1 MKTIS
6 WQAGAEKAGV
16 QIPVLMYSLDP
27 LHLWQHTCENHS
39 ESFKRVKGPLREAEF
54 RRITH
59 CLMMDNKLAVA
70 GMVGGIVGGLVGA
83 VAVTL
88 ATRGNIL

>member
-1 MKTIS
+1 MGEEKDISFWCFRNQGLKLSKEMKTIS

-39 ESFKRVKGPLREAEF
+39 ESFKRAKGKQSSEELPIA
-54 RRITH
+54 
-59 CLMMDNKLAVA
+59 
-70 GMVGGIVGGLVGA
+70 
-83 VAVTL
+83 
-88 ATRGNIL
+88 